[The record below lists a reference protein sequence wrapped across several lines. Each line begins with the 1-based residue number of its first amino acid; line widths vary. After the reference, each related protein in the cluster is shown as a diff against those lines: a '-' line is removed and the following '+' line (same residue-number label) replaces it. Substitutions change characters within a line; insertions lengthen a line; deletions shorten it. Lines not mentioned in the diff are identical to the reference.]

1 MSLWKSEIQFF
12 GHIIGKDGIRPDTNK
27 VRAISELHCPT
38 NLTELRQVL
47 GMINCLGKFLP
58 GLSSVLHPMTELLKG
73 DTEWTWSVAKTQE
86 FNRVTSIAPAPA
98 LAFHDA
104 NRTTVVSADACS
116 YGLGAA
122 LFQQQE
128 NGLRPIA
135 FCSRTLTE
143 TERRYS
149 QIEKECLF
157 GVWACERFSR
167 YLQGM
172 DTFELQTDHKPLV
185 PLINSYD
192 VDKAAIRCQWLLMR
206 LMRFNVKAV
215 HVPGKQLVV
224 ADTLSRNPLTHHGES
239 DTECDVTA
247 FVQSVLSTKPVS
259 GDRLMSLR
267 KLHNKIQ
274 ISSRFA
280 STSAK
285 DGPVRC
291 LNWKTLHGFHA
302 ARAHLSEIDGLL
314 LYEDRIE
321 IPGSQRLEVLRKLHT
336 GHQGLTKCRERANM
350 MVWWPG
356 VGKGHHKNSRYMWV
370 LSSLQA
376 DTKER
381 ASNSYIPS
389 RRAMAKDS
397 CWHLWAIW

>member
-1 MSLWKSEIQFF
+1 
-12 GHIIGKDGIRPDTNK
+12 
-27 VRAISELHCPT
+27 
-38 NLTELRQVL
+38 
-47 GMINCLGKFLP
+47 
-58 GLSSVLHPMTELLKG
+58 MTELLKG

-259 GDRLMSLR
+259 GDRLNVIKKATQQDPDLQSVCKYIRQGWPSQMSQLEKHCTGFMQLELTFLKLMDFCCMKIGLR
-267 KLHNKIQ
+267 FLVH
-274 ISSRFA
+274 R
-280 STSAK
+280 
-285 DGPVRC
+285 DWRC
-291 LNWKTLHGFHA
+291 YVSFTQV
-302 ARAHLSEIDGLL
+302 I
-314 LYEDRIE
+314 
-321 IPGSQRLEVLRKLHT
+321 
-336 GHQGLTKCRERANM
+336 
-350 MVWWPG
+350 
-356 VGKGHHKNSRYMWV
+356 
-370 LSSLQA
+370 
-376 DTKER
+376 R
-381 ASNSYIPS
+381 ASRSAGRGLI
-389 RRAMAKDS
+389 
-397 CWHLWAIW
+397 